1 MNEIEEKIWD
11 FIDGNLSTAERQE
24 IKVLIDSNEIYQ
36 QKYRDFLAFSQSLE
50 TMSLDE
56 PSMAFSRNVMRKV
69 QLIHVPLS
77 EKARVNV
84 RIIQFIGGFFVLS
97 LALILAFTFSQ
108 INWSEKSSFV
118 NPINLNF
125 ANLILSSTSKSN
137 FIQFF
142 LVIDLLIALLFFDK
156 LLRLKR
162 KAILFF

>member
-11 FIDGNLSTAERQE
+11 FIDGNLSKAERQE

-36 QKYRDFLAFSQSLE
+36 QKYQDFLAFSQSLE

-56 PSMAFSRNVMRKV
+56 PPMAFSSNVMRKV

-84 RIIQFIGGFFVLS
+84 RIIQFIGCFFVLS

-108 INWSEKSSFV
+108 INWSEKSGFV
-118 NPINLNF
+118 NPVNLNF
-125 ANLILSSTSKSN
+125 ADFLLLSTLKSN

-156 LLRLKR
+156 LLRLKS